1 MDKSDI
7 ERYRQLWEKEK
18 TLRQNKQSFFHE
30 NREEYLELLKYQVV
44 LENEVYFRQRKDYL
58 SLLKAYLDDKLD
70 EDFYFSFL
78 TLWNRDRKQADVLE
92 QDFFQ
97 KGEGILEIDSR
108 ANKFCHLLNCI
119 FGAGEALTETEHT
132 PIDQKNFRNEIRQ
145 YFLKMQELLKED

>member
-1 MDKSDI
+1 MTQITVDMT
-7 ERYRQLWEKEK
+7 RYWELIDQEK
-18 TLRQNKQSFFHE
+18 KLGHDLFNT
-30 NREEYLELLKYQVV
+30 NRENFSELLRYQVV
-44 LENEVYFRQRKDYL
+44 LENEVYFRQREDYL

-78 TLWNRDRKQADVLE
+78 TLWNRDRKQVDVLE
-92 QDFFQ
+92 QDFLQ
-97 KGEGILEIDSR
+97 KGEPILETDSR

-145 YFLKMQELLKED
+145 YFLEMQELLKED